1 MQRVAALSGHLR
13 PAAESTPTP
22 PAGVAAGRVPAAG
35 VGRAEAAGAGR
46 AAAAARVGAAG
57 SAAVVEKE
65 PLRVH
70 IVCGDVM
77 IVTNHIS
84 FDHDVQYAMRRILQ
98 WIDEVPDRKL
108 VGTCSSD
115 YSDLDKWLEHAHILI
130 SYCSGP
136 VADAENTAVLQRWLE
151 GGGRMIG

>member
-13 PAAESTPTP
+13 PATESTPTA
-22 PAGVAAGRVPAAG
+22 PAGGAAG
-35 VGRAEAAGAGR
+35 
-46 AAAAARVGAAG
+46 AG